1 MAELKYLMIHCTDTP
16 EGRSISSDDI
26 RKWHLEE
33 RGWKR
38 VGYSDMIHLDGTLE
52 NLHPFDQNNYVDGYE
67 ITNGARGFNGCT
79 RHVVYVGGRRGGKA
93 YDTRTNEQWEALET
107 YVRYMILRHPQI
119 QVLGHNDVDVKKACP
134 SFNVEYWLSSI
145 CIDTENIYKKKEHHV

>member
-16 EGRSISSDDI
+16 EGRPISSDDI

-38 VGYSDMIHLDGTLE
+38 VGYSDMIHLDGALE
-52 NLHPFDQNNYVDGYE
+52 NLHPFDQNNFIDGYE

-79 RHVVYVGGRRGGKA
+79 RHVVYVGGRRGSKS
-93 YDTRTNEQWEALET
+93 YDTRTDEQWEALET

-119 QVLGHNDVDVKKACP
+119 QVMGHTDVNPDKACP
-134 SFNVEYWLSSI
+134 SFDVGYWLTSI
-145 CIDTENIYKKKEHHV
+145 CIDPKNIYKKTKHYV